1 MERKIGAILLAVFLC
16 ASAAAADAAGEPGSQ
31 EAQEARIPRTA
42 EEHRAM
48 AQVYRTKAANYER
61 DSEEHRLM
69 CDGYKF
75 KVSIPGSAM
84 AAGPSMREAQR
95 DCARYMHDAKELADS
110 AKSLA
115 EYHTARAKELEG
127 HP

>member
-1 MERKIGAILLAVFLC
+1 
-16 ASAAAADAAGEPGSQ
+16 
-31 EAQEARIPRTA
+31 
-42 EEHRAM
+42 
-48 AQVYRTKAANYER
+48 
-61 DSEEHRLM
+61 
-69 CDGYKF
+69 
-75 KVSIPGSAM
+75 
-84 AAGPSMREAQR
+84 MREAQR